1 MKEHFVLHTPDYV
14 APRVLPF
21 VGIEPWSAS
30 ALVNAGYKDYRDII
44 TPTALVP
51 KYVFRGFEKACHF
64 EYKFDSK
71 TEQDFA
77 FILENDT
84 TVIKWLRPAPNQFR
98 IYWDNNSKKYEP
110 DFIVE
115 TADTIYMVE
124 TKALNNINDL
134 DVQAKKVAAERY
146 CKYASEF
153 TTQNEGKA
161 WKYLLLPHDQ
171 VSRTNSL
178 VYLRSVAK

>member
-1 MKEHFVLHTPDYV
+1 MKEHFVLYTPDYV

-44 TPTALVP
+44 TPTVLVP

-77 FILENDT
+77 FILENDA
-84 TVIKWLRPAPNQFR
+84 TVTKWLRPAPNQFR

-124 TKALNNINDL
+124 TKALNNLNDP

-153 TTQNEGKA
+153 TAQYGGKA
-161 WKYLLLPHDQ
+161 WKYLLLPHTDI
-171 VSRTNSL
+171 SRTISL
-178 VYLRSVAK
+178 NYLIVKFR